1 MSKVRSARG
10 VEVDFEELAI
20 KQSLAE
26 SKANKSAEPTE
37 INRTENFIDSKR
49 RRKLKQMQEAVANMA
64 DAPAEKPESDQV
76 QPATK
81 KPKIAQTVE
90 GQND

>member
-20 KQSLAE
+20 KQSLAD
-26 SKANKSAEPTE
+26 SKANKSTEPTE
-37 INRTENFIDSKR
+37 IDRTENFIDSKR

-64 DAPAEKPESDQV
+64 DAPVEKPENDQA
-76 QPATK
+76 QTTTK
-81 KPKIAQTVE
+81 KPKVAQNVE